1 MARPRSTWELQAV
14 IPVLYTHQKVAR
26 RPIRREGLLRLN
38 AGRAVL
44 CDASGRKLDEETV
57 TTALIEQLKSGEEID
72 FPGHLLEP
80 DPSDAAQRQLMHQRE
95 PPTMRDRM
103 QTLGRRGG
111 RPTGELPKQFKR
123 PRLAEVKE
131 AEKADTDIREPSE
144 PEKNGG
150 KQATP
155 TPCRQ
160 REFQGAAT
168 RFRVPRLHSS
178 WEQVFGEQQWQE
190 EAHSEWVQ
198 CKKPIEQ
205 LDEAPVEEDR
215 CVAEAVTTSP
225 AWQHVEHQGLWVQE
239 EKEVPA
245 DQECL
250 PKMQPILQSQED
262 RCVAEAVTTSPAWQH
277 VEHQGLRVQEEKEV
291 PADQECLQKEAL
303 FQHQQQTIEEALAW
317 EQHYLGSSGTLASNE
332 SEEEDLTGMTEET
345 EEDGEDDLPLLA
357 VLGQAAPASKSQ
369 GQKSSSHAV
378 IQLPLTFGK
387 CNVGTYPDRPLASK
401 ALYIEYFEHALV
413 SEMQHRL
420 SSWAAETG
428 HSLLHLRL
436 GPAKD
441 DPRLAALIFD
451 RVPGDL
457 SSGKN
462 DLWVVLGVHGE
473 PLLLRSLWKGVTP
486 KGRLLCAPVNTA
498 AIQWLQNN
506 SRLSRATALC
516 SGSFSSELV
525 QVETLRQC
533 TETLLALLG
542 EASPNLSLPF
552 ETPELPLP
560 LNDQQSEVVR
570 HVAAWAGGE
579 GEEWGGRVLVQGVFG
594 SGKSCTLAACIM
606 VLDRLL
612 EAQKDTRRILLLCQT
627 NVAVDRVLRCLL
639 SLGWDNFVRLGN
651 FRAMHPAVLHRAA
664 GLRPARAT
672 QDFIDALMQHE
683 QVGDLAIRDKLA
695 VLRTAASNGELPI
708 RPSEWK
714 RRRLVATTA
723 AALESADHLGLA
735 APFCFVDE
743 ASQLTEPS
751 LVHAFIRAQAKFALL
766 LGDTKQLP
774 PRAVH
779 PPLQRSALVP
789 SISRKSLQ

>member
-1 MARPRSTWELQAV
+1 M
-14 IPVLYTHQKVAR
+14 
-26 RPIRREGLLRLN
+26 
-38 AGRAVL
+38 
-44 CDASGRKLDEETV
+44 
-57 TTALIEQLKSGEEID
+57 
-72 FPGHLLEP
+72 
-80 DPSDAAQRQLMHQRE
+80 
-95 PPTMRDRM
+95 
-103 QTLGRRGG
+103 
-111 RPTGELPKQFKR
+111 
-123 PRLAEVKE
+123 
-131 AEKADTDIREPSE
+131 
-144 PEKNGG
+144 
-150 KQATP
+150 
-155 TPCRQ
+155 
-160 REFQGAAT
+160 
-168 RFRVPRLHSS
+168 
-178 WEQVFGEQQWQE
+178 
-190 EAHSEWVQ
+190 
-198 CKKPIEQ
+198 
-205 LDEAPVEEDR
+205 
-215 CVAEAVTTSP
+215 
-225 AWQHVEHQGLWVQE
+225 
-239 EKEVPA
+239 
-245 DQECL
+245 
-250 PKMQPILQSQED
+250 
-262 RCVAEAVTTSPAWQH
+262 
-277 VEHQGLRVQEEKEV
+277 
-291 PADQECLQKEAL
+291 
-303 FQHQQQTIEEALAW
+303 
-317 EQHYLGSSGTLASNE
+317 
-332 SEEEDLTGMTEET
+332 
-345 EEDGEDDLPLLA
+345 
-357 VLGQAAPASKSQ
+357 
-369 GQKSSSHAV
+369 
-378 IQLPLTFGK
+378 
-387 CNVGTYPDRPLASK
+387 
-401 ALYIEYFEHALV
+401 
-413 SEMQHRL
+413 
-420 SSWAAETG
+420 
-428 HSLLHLRL
+428 

-779 PPLQRSALVP
+779 PPLQRSALARLSAESSTTLELRTQYRCHPYLANLCSELFYDGRLLSGVTAEERSSALGP
-789 SISRKSLQ
+789 GVAPLAVVLSEGSETRVGQSYRHDAEAQLCAAWLGRASLCGRLAVEDFGVICLYKSHAEACSDAAKAGGLRGIDFATVDAFQGGEREAIVLCCGRSTPVGGDVAFASCPQRLNVALSRARRHLVIFGTKSFLSTHPIFSRVLSIAAASGRVHGAAEVMG